1 MSIQRDA
8 RKFTADVLVIGTG
21 GAGLRAAI
29 ELHDM
34 GRRVIVLGKRPKADA
49 HTVLAAGG
57 INAALATMDME
68 DSWAIHAADTLVEG
82 RFLGD
87 PEAVEILCREA
98 PRVIDEL
105 VEWGMPFHREADGRI
120 SQRYF
125 GAHRYRR
132 TAFVGDYTGQE
143 IIAAL
148 VREVDRRQIQI
159 IERVYV
165 ADLLMNEGRVNG
177 ALGFELASGREVL
190 IHAGAVMLA
199 AGGHIHIYKRS
210 SSRRRENT
218 GDGMALAFGVGAAL
232 ADMELVQFHP
242 SGMLAPAELE
252 GTLVTEAVR
261 GEGGRLLNNQ
271 GERFMARYDAERM
284 ELSTRDRVALANYT
298 EIMAGRGTPNGGVW
312 LDVSHLPAATIH
324 ERLPR
329 MFAQF
334 QAVGVDI
341 TREPMEI
348 APTAHYSMGGV
359 RVEPRSHATGVTGLY
374 AAGEVAAGVH
384 GANRLGGNSLAEI
397 LVFGR
402 IAGRSAGEY
411 AAQNPAP
418 ALDELQLLRKRAR
431 LVRLGE
437 RDGAVQRALIDQ
449 LQHIVWQ
456 GAGVV
461 RSAEGLEQAL
471 WSLAALREQAAHSS
485 TGDSDLAAALDL
497 DSMLLTAE
505 ATVRAALAREES
517 RGAHQRVDFPETDA
531 AWQRTIIVEP
541 VFGGEHPNLRL
552 ATSEIA
558 TPSLEV
564 QEAINEAELD
574 LAGRLVE

>member
-1 MSIQRDA
+1 MIQH
-8 RKFTADVLVIGTG
+8 TAAHTLETDVLVIGTG

-34 GRRVIVLGKRPKADA
+34 GRRVLVLGKRPRADA

-57 INAALATMDME
+57 INAALATIDME
-68 DSWAIHAADTLVEG
+68 DTWAIHAADTLVEG
-82 RFLGD
+82 RFLSD
-87 PEAVEILCREA
+87 PAAVELLCREA

-105 VEWGMPFHREADGRI
+105 VAWGMPFHRETDGRI

-148 VREVDRRQIQI
+148 VREVDRRAITI
-159 IERVYV
+159 VERVYV
-165 ADLLMNEGRVNG
+165 AELLLRDGRVNG
-177 ALGFELASGREVL
+177 AFGFELDSGREV
-190 IHAGAVMLA
+190 IVQAGAVVLA
-199 AGGHIHIYKRS
+199 AGGHIHIYRRS

-218 GDGMALAFGVGAAL
+218 GDGMALAFAAGASL

-242 SGMLAPAELE
+242 SGMISPAQLE

-261 GEGGRLLNNQ
+261 GEGGRLLNNR
-271 GERFMARYDAERM
+271 GERFMSNYDAERM

-298 EIMAGRGTPNGGVW
+298 EIAQGRGTPNGGVW
-312 LDVSHLPAATIH
+312 LDVSHMPPALIH

-329 MFAQF
+329 MVAQF
-334 QAVGVDI
+334 KGVGVDI

-359 RVEPRSHATGVTGLY
+359 RVEPHSHWTGVPGLY

-402 IAGRSAGEY
+402 IAGRHAGQD
-411 AAQNPAP
+411 AASQATA
-418 ALDELQLLRKRAR
+418 ALDQAQISRVRQR
-431 LVRLGE
+431 LATLSQ
-437 RDGAVQRALIDQ
+437 RDGAHQRALIDR
-449 LQHIVWQ
+449 LQETVWQ

-461 RSAEGLEQAL
+461 RSEAGLEQAL
-471 WSLAALREQAAHSS
+471 HALAGIRSQATNGPA
-485 TGDSDLAAALDL
+485 GAPDLAATLDL
-497 DSMLLTAE
+497 ESMLLTAE
-505 ATVRAALAREES
+505 ATVRGALARTES
-517 RGAHQRVDFPETDA
+517 RGAHQRSDYPETDA
-531 AWQRTIIVEP
+531 EWQRTIVIEP
-541 VFGGEHPNLRL
+541 VVGERGLGMRL
-552 ATSEIA
+552 ATAPIA
-558 TPSLEV
+558 PASPEV
-564 QEAINEAELD
+564 QAAVDESELE